1 MMNKYNIEF
10 KVIASVDNEYTDY
23 ISKQTQRARMQY
35 KRYKP
40 VKPNSEYY
48 PARVAENGL

>member
-1 MMNKYNIEF
+1 MENQYNIEF

-35 KRYKP
+35 KRYKT
-40 VKPNSEYY
+40 VKPNYEYY
-48 PARVAENGL
+48 PVRIAENGL

>member
-1 MMNKYNIEF
+1 MSKYNIEF
-10 KVIASVDNEYTDY
+10 KIIASVDNEYTDY

-40 VKPNSEYY
+40 VKPSHAYY
-48 PARVAENGL
+48 PVRTSENGL

>member
-1 MMNKYNIEF
+1 MSKYNIDF

-35 KRYKP
+35 KRYKA
-40 VKPNSEYY
+40 VKPNSDYY
-48 PARVAENGL
+48 PVRLSENGL

>member
-1 MMNKYNIEF
+1 MAKYNIEF

-40 VKPNSEYY
+40 VKPNSAYY
-48 PARVAENGL
+48 PARISENGL

>member
-1 MMNKYNIEF
+1 MENHYNIEF

-48 PARVAENGL
+48 PVRIADIGL